1 MTIDVFSDVVCP
13 WCYIGMA
20 RLDRALHD
28 RPTPAAAKRW
38 RPFQLQPQMPPGGLP
53 WRAFAERKFG
63 SWASAQAA
71 FRHVEQAAANDGIP
85 FDFSRIASAP
95 NTADAHRLL
104 LWARETSG
112 DEWPLAD
119 ELFRGYFA
127 EGLDLNDPGALAER
141 AAVAGLDPDEARQFL
156 ASGRFQADVSG
167 SQQEAARLGVTGVP
181 FYVLAGRYALSG
193 AQPPAALAQALDQVE
208 AQQTSP

>member
-20 RLDRALHD
+20 RLDRALQDH
-28 RPTPAAAKRW
+28 PGSAAEKRW
-38 RPFQLQPQMPPGGLP
+38 RPFQLQPQLPAGGLP

-63 SWASAQAA
+63 SWSAAEAA
-71 FRHVEQAAANDGIP
+71 FRHVEQAAADDGIP

-104 LWARETSG
+104 LWARERSG
-112 DEWPLAD
+112 DEWPLAA

-127 EGLDLNDPGALAER
+127 EGLDLNDPDALSKR
-141 AAVAGLDPDEARQFL
+141 AAATGLDPTGARQLL
-156 ASGRFQADVSG
+156 ASDRFRGDVSD
-167 SQQEAARLGVTGVP
+167 SQREAARLGVTGVP
-181 FYVLAGRYALSG
+181 FYVLAGQYALSG
-193 AQPPAALAQALDQVE
+193 AQPPAVLSRALAHA
-208 AQQTSP
+208 AAR